1 MDQEKDLNKLSIM
14 QPCFIPW
21 CGYFFLIFKS
31 KIFVFLTKV
40 KMEKNSWQT
49 KNKIL
54 TKNTELYVN
63 IPISGSR
70 LQNIFDAKIDN
81 NPKWKKKIINTL
93 SQNYSNHPFF
103 ELIEDLIIAEIENKN
118 ISHLYDLNTK
128 IIHKISKKLGFDTDF
143 KNDYDYNFTGKKS
156 ERLKNICNHFSSKN
170 YISPIGSK
178 EYLESEKIFQKNN
191 ISVKYLDIVKDVEYP
206 QLNNSEFIDNLS
218 IIDVIANTGVDGTLE
233 YINKKYKLI

>member
-54 TKNTELYVN
+54 TKNNELYVN

-81 NPKWKKKIINTL
+81 NPKWKKKIINSL
-93 SQNYSNHPFF
+93 SQNYSSHPFF

-118 ISHLYDLNTK
+118 ISHLFDLNTK

-206 QLNNSEFIDNLS
+206 QLNNGEFIDNLS
-218 IIDVIANTGVDGTLE
+218 IIDVIANIGVDGTLE
-233 YINKKYKLI
+233 YINEKYKLI